1 MGLVYNAISSY
12 PPGNRCSF
20 QRPLHRRHQPSTT
33 VYPNYNHNNAWTT
46 IALQNILLKENI
58 GRATMNTKLAMS
70 VAFAVAAYFL
80 GIIADANHNTD
91 SVIYPAAC
99 FSKIFLFLAAI
110 PLANSAGKSIR
121 KQLGTTGIPGLR
133 FTSWILYGVAIVHFA
148 FFFMW
153 PTIASGNAQLPDGQI
168 TVDATIFLMASMFMI
183 ADAWDSSESK
193 V

>member
-1 MGLVYNAISSY
+1 MNIKLVLSA
-12 PPGNRCSF
+12 
-20 QRPLHRRHQPSTT
+20 
-33 VYPNYNHNNAWTT
+33 
-46 IALQNILLKENI
+46 AL
-58 GRATMNTKLAMS
+58 
-70 VAFAVAAYFL
+70 AVAAYFL

-91 SVIYPAAC
+91 SLIYPAAC
-99 FSKIFLFLAAI
+99 FSKIFLFLVAI

-183 ADAWDSSESK
+183 ADAWNSYKSK

>member
-1 MGLVYNAISSY
+1 MNIKLVLSA
-12 PPGNRCSF
+12 
-20 QRPLHRRHQPSTT
+20 
-33 VYPNYNHNNAWTT
+33 
-46 IALQNILLKENI
+46 AL
-58 GRATMNTKLAMS
+58 
-70 VAFAVAAYFL
+70 AVAAYFL
-80 GIIADANHNTD
+80 GIVADANHNTD
-91 SVIYPAAC
+91 SVVYPAAC

-153 PTIASGNAQLPDGQI
+153 PTIASGNTQLPDGQI

-183 ADAWDSSESK
+183 TDARNSQK
-193 V
+193 NKIVV

>member
-1 MGLVYNAISSY
+1 MNLKLVLSA
-12 PPGNRCSF
+12 
-20 QRPLHRRHQPSTT
+20 
-33 VYPNYNHNNAWTT
+33 
-46 IALQNILLKENI
+46 
-58 GRATMNTKLAMS
+58 AM
-70 VAFAVAAYFL
+70 AVTAYFL
-80 GIIADANHNTD
+80 GIVADANHNTD
-91 SVIYPAAC
+91 SIIYPTAC

-121 KQLGTTGIPGLR
+121 KQSGVAGIPGLR
-133 FTSWILYGVAIVHFA
+133 FTAWLLYGVAIVHFA

-183 ADAWDSSESK
+183 ADAWNSQKNKSG

>member
-1 MGLVYNAISSY
+1 MNIKLVLSA
-12 PPGNRCSF
+12 
-20 QRPLHRRHQPSTT
+20 
-33 VYPNYNHNNAWTT
+33 V
-46 IALQNILLKENI
+46 
-58 GRATMNTKLAMS
+58 
-70 VAFAVAAYFL
+70 FAVVAYFL
-80 GIIADANHNTD
+80 GIVADANHNTD
-91 SVIYPAAC
+91 SVIYPVAC

-183 ADAWDSSESK
+183 ADAWNSQK
-193 V
+193 TKIGL

>member
-1 MGLVYNAISSY
+1 MNKKTILSLAKIILSLALAIA
-12 PPGNRCSF
+12 G
-20 QRPLHRRHQPSTT
+20 
-33 VYPNYNHNNAWTT
+33 
-46 IALQNILLKENI
+46 
-58 GRATMNTKLAMS
+58 
-70 VAFAVAAYFL
+70 YFL
-80 GIIADANHNTD
+80 GIVADANHISGSALFVT
-91 SVIYPAAC
+91 AC
-99 FSKIFLFLAAI
+99 FSKIFLFLTAI

-153 PTIASGNAQLPDGQI
+153 PTIASGNTQLPDGTI

-183 ADAWDSSESK
+183 ADAWNSYKSK

>member
-1 MGLVYNAISSY
+1 M
-12 PPGNRCSF
+12 
-20 QRPLHRRHQPSTT
+20 
-33 VYPNYNHNNAWTT
+33 
-46 IALQNILLKENI
+46 NI
-58 GRATMNTKLAMS
+58 KLALS
-70 VAFAVAAYFL
+70 ATFAVAAYFL

-121 KQLGTTGIPGLR
+121 KQSGSTGLPGLR

-153 PTIASGNAQLPDGQI
+153 STIASGNTQLPDGTI

-183 ADAWDSSESK
+183 ADAYNSQK
-193 V
+193 NKIVV

>member
-1 MGLVYNAISSY
+1 M
-12 PPGNRCSF
+12 
-20 QRPLHRRHQPSTT
+20 
-33 VYPNYNHNNAWTT
+33 
-46 IALQNILLKENI
+46 NI
-58 GRATMNTKLAMS
+58 KLALS
-70 VAFAVAAYFL
+70 AAFAVVAYFL

-91 SVIYPAAC
+91 SVIFPVAC
-99 FSKIFLFLAAI
+99 FSKIFIFLAAI

-153 PTIASGNAQLPDGQI
+153 PTIASGIAQLPDGQI

-183 ADAWDSSESK
+183 ADAWNSYKSK

>member
-1 MGLVYNAISSY
+1 M
-12 PPGNRCSF
+12 
-20 QRPLHRRHQPSTT
+20 
-33 VYPNYNHNNAWTT
+33 
-46 IALQNILLKENI
+46 NI
-58 GRATMNTKLAMS
+58 KLILSAAM
-70 VAFAVAAYFL
+70 AVTAYFL
-80 GIIADANHNTD
+80 GIVADANHNTD
-91 SVIYPAAC
+91 SIIYPATC

-183 ADAWDSSESK
+183 ADAWNSYKSK

>member
-1 MGLVYNAISSY
+1 MNIKLVLSA
-12 PPGNRCSF
+12 
-20 QRPLHRRHQPSTT
+20 
-33 VYPNYNHNNAWTT
+33 
-46 IALQNILLKENI
+46 
-58 GRATMNTKLAMS
+58 
-70 VAFAVAAYFL
+70 AFAVVAYFL

-91 SVIYPAAC
+91 SVIFPVAC
-99 FSKIFLFLAAI
+99 FSKIFIFLAAI

-153 PTIASGNAQLPDGQI
+153 PTIASGIAQLPDGQI

-183 ADAWDSSESK
+183 TDARNSQK
-193 V
+193 NKIVV

>member
-1 MGLVYNAISSY
+1 MNIKLVLSA
-12 PPGNRCSF
+12 
-20 QRPLHRRHQPSTT
+20 
-33 VYPNYNHNNAWTT
+33 
-46 IALQNILLKENI
+46 
-58 GRATMNTKLAMS
+58 
-70 VAFAVAAYFL
+70 AFAVVAYFL

-91 SVIYPAAC
+91 SVILPVAC
-99 FSKIFLFLAAI
+99 FSKIFIFLAAI

-133 FTSWILYGVAIVHFA
+133 FTSWMLYGVAIVHFA

-183 ADAWDSSESK
+183 ADAWNSYKSK

>member
-1 MGLVYNAISSY
+1 M
-12 PPGNRCSF
+12 
-20 QRPLHRRHQPSTT
+20 
-33 VYPNYNHNNAWTT
+33 
-46 IALQNILLKENI
+46 NI
-58 GRATMNTKLAMS
+58 KLALS
-70 VAFAVAAYFL
+70 AAFAFVAYFL

-91 SVIYPAAC
+91 SVIFPVAC
-99 FSKIFLFLAAI
+99 FSKIFIFLAAI

-121 KQLGTTGIPGLR
+121 KKLGTTGIPGLR
-133 FTSWILYGVAIVHFA
+133 FTNWMLYGVAIVHFA

-183 ADAWDSSESK
+183 ADAWNSYKSK